1 VYAKILLPDSQPWR
15 ILWRGLTLQ
24 MTRKTPLRRI
34 ILQCSQ
40 RLRMDGVTFIVLLL
54 RFEFSGKSGTPPLDF
69 LENY

>member
-1 VYAKILLPDSQPWR
+1 
-15 ILWRGLTLQ
+15 
-24 MTRKTPLRRI
+24 MTRNTPLRRI

-69 LENY
+69 LENC